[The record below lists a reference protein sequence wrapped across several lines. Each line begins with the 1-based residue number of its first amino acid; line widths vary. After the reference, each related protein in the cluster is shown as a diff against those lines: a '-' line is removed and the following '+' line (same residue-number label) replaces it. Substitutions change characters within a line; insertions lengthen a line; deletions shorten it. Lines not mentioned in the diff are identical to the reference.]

1 MPISI
6 STSFFDN
13 STLGFNFKK
22 YLMTVKAIYSNKLLN
37 IKSNSNL
44 SMYSD
49 YTDSR
54 LVKRTQGINLPLR
67 IVKYPFGLDNV
78 YNVNYSTETLN
89 LFNLKFND
97 NETSIKHKTV
107 PHNTYFAVKQKRYTK
122 KSAISS
128 ITKYV
133 KSDEVGKTV
142 KVRYSGKPILFNN
155 TLFEQNSEDPIVL
168 YRLIKKN
175 KKRGDLIPINL
186 ARRIIRTKRTL
197 VLPAHVNITLVTN
210 SFDVVHS

>member
-1 MPISI
+1 
-6 STSFFDN
+6 
-13 STLGFNFKK
+13 
-22 YLMTVKAIYSNKLLN
+22 
-37 IKSNSNL
+37 
-44 SMYSD
+44 MYSD
-49 YTDSR
+49 YIDSR

-78 YNVNYSTETLN
+78 YDVNYNSETLN

-97 NETSIKHKTV
+97 NESSIKHKTV

-128 ITKYV
+128 ITKYA
-133 KSDEVGKTV
+133 KDTEGNKTS

-155 TLFEQNSEDPIVL
+155 NIFEQNSEDPIVL
-168 YRLIKKN
+168 YRLIRKN

-210 SFDVVHS
+210 SFDIVHS